1 MADQKSEKLWR
12 VEVNGRLWETYQT
25 ERAGIRNW
33 KTLAYN
39 GMFRNAHVVLYDP
52 WGVPIKEKFPRGGK
66 L

>member
-1 MADQKSEKLWR
+1 MAEQKKIWTLK
-12 VEVNGRLWETYQT
+12 VNRRTWETYQT
-25 ERAGIRNW
+25 ERAGIRGW

-39 GMFRNAHVVLYDP
+39 GMFQNAHVVLYDP